1 MEGTEMIVALYDGNE
16 ITVTDYYSMHT
27 VRPKNLTHMPLFIS
41 NSSYSSEGLFVEFSR
56 PLGSISSQTVKF
68 YPGVLF
74 DFSFA
79 YLTDPN
85 QGFQEHNNIG
95 TGLIKFGD
103 TASNSYF
110 QPNGSLPEA
119 DAPYFK
125 LVDGFYLG
133 WQFGVS
139 SITFTFNVRFK

>member
-1 MEGTEMIVALYDGNE
+1 MIVALYNGEE
-16 ITVTDYYSMHT
+16 ITVTDYYST
-27 VRPKNLTHMPLFIS
+27 QAVRPTNLTHMPLFIT
-41 NSSYSSEGLFVEFSR
+41 NSSYSSAGLFVEFSR
-56 PLGSISSQTVKF
+56 PLGSISPQTVKF
-68 YPGVLF
+68 FPGVSF

-79 YLTDPN
+79 YLTDVN
-85 QGFQEHNNIG
+85 QGFQHHNHIG

-119 DAPYFK
+119 DAPYFR

-133 WQFGVS
+133 WQFGGS
-139 SITFTFNVRFK
+139 TITFTFNVRFK